1 MDPAK
6 ARALRP
12 PFAKRLEC
20 AAFPRF
26 VPAADIHVSRRTLV
40 HWNRQLALDIRA
52 LRAVHLEAVWFGVH
66 LT

>member
-1 MDPAK
+1 LSL
-6 ARALRP
+6 ARIAT
-12 PFAKRLEC
+12 
-20 AAFPRF
+20 
-26 VPAADIHVSRRTLV
+26 DIHVSQRTLV